1 MQVKEIMKKAITI
14 SKKATIKE
22 SATIMSKQEIGSLV
36 VAEKNIFFGI
46 VTGHDI
52 IKHIAKSNNLNE
64 KINKIMS
71 KNAVTTVTINPE
83 ATLEEAASLMHEQKI
98 RRLPVVEK
106 NRLLGIITAAD
117 IVENADS
124 IDAPFFF

>member
-71 KNAVTTVTINPE
+71 KNAVTINPE